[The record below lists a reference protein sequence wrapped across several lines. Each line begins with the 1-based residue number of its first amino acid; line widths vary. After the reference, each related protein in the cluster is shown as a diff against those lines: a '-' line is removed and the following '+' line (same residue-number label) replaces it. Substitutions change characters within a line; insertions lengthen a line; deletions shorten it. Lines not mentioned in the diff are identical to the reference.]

1 MKPIIIILTLC
12 LILIDCEQTEAGDS
26 EIIGCSHLHSVRMKS
41 EYASKQE
48 NYDRLL
54 NSFYQLPIFKFNDE
68 RSKMLEKL
76 KSIEN
81 ENTLNID
88 CLENDILHF
97 SIVSSSNNIKG
108 FYILKNNKYWSGPF
122 ADIKIKAI
130 IQADPRSILHN
141 Q

>member
-1 MKPIIIILTLC
+1 MKAIIILILC
-12 LILIDCEQTEAGDS
+12 LILIYCERTVADDS
-26 EIIGCSHLHSVRMKS
+26 DIKSCSHLHSARMKS
-41 EYASKQE
+41 EDVLKYE

-54 NSFYQLPIFKFNDE
+54 NSFYQLPIFKLNDE
-68 RSKMLEKL
+68 SFEMLEKL
-76 KSIEN
+76 KAIES

-88 CLENDILHF
+88 CIEKETLHF
-97 SIVSSSNNIKG
+97 SIISSSNNIKG

-141 Q
+141 K